1 MSGETGMSK
10 TGFQMGTTASAKR
23 STGMI
28 RFKPALPALVVI
40 ATALLAGCAHRDSV
54 VVGAIPDD
62 YRTNHPIMISEKD
75 QKLDLPVAA
84 SAKGMTQSQRQ
95 VLLGFY
101 DGYDMS
107 AAPVLTIAVPSGSAN
122 ELAARSAARDFAKL
136 ATANGVR
143 RDRIAMV
150 SYQATSIETSA
161 PVRLVYTSI
170 RAHTDKCGRW
180 PEDIT
185 ETTENKHYAN
195 FGCSYQ
201 NNLAAQIAN
210 PADLL
215 GPRKRTTIDAE
226 NRSEVIDAYRKRGI
240 PDEFIRTS
248 EVEY

>member
-1 MSGETGMSK
+1 MSEAAFDTRIAKM
-10 TGFQMGTTASAKR
+10 ASR
-23 STGMI
+23 STPLRS
-28 RFKPALPALVVI
+28 RFSPALPVLAVAI
-40 ATALLAGCAHRDSV
+40 ATLLAGCASRDSV
-54 VVGAIPDD
+54 VVGSIPDD

-84 SAKGMTQSQRQ
+84 SSKGMTQTQRQ

-101 DGYDMS
+101 EAYDNG
-107 AAPVLTIAVPSGSAN
+107 AAPVLTIATPAGSAN

-136 ATANGVR
+136 ATANGIR
-143 RDRIAMV
+143 KDRIALV
-150 SYQATSIETSA
+150 SYQATSAETSA

-180 PEDIT
+180 PGDLLD
-185 ETTENKHYAN
+185 TTENKHYAN

-210 PADLL
+210 PTDLL

-226 NRSEVIDAYRKRGI
+226 NRSEVIDIYRRRGI
-240 PDEFIRTS
+240 SDEFMGKS
-248 EVEY
+248 EVNY